1 MGRILASTSN
11 ATFTIFLS
19 FLLSYAMLIG
29 LALLSPPTIAW
40 LLDGAEMLED
50 ALTHTA
56 LADDYNNWLRIFIG
70 EEQILVLFFTVIARF
85 IIALLGSSFN
95 AAIGRNS

>member
-1 MGRILASTSN
+1 
-11 ATFTIFLS
+11 
-19 FLLSYAMLIG
+19 MLIG
-29 LALLSPPTIAW
+29 LALISPPTIAW

-70 EEQILVLFFTVIARF
+70 EEQILVLFFAIIARF
-85 IIALLGSSFN
+85 IIALLGSSLN
-95 AAIGRNS
+95 AAMGRDA